1 MTEKTKQKEVK
12 LLQPKID
19 IVFQSLFNAKNKEI
33 TKSFVEA
40 LLEEKIDSMIIN
52 NEKEITRDKP
62 IDKLGILDL
71 ELDINN
77 KEKVDVEVQL
87 LKNDEFIHRLL
98 FYWSRI
104 YSKQIHRGDEYTKAR
119 KVVIIAITDFE
130 IDITKE
136 LKRMETIW
144 NIREKQNP
152 EKILTDLLEIRII
165 NLKRIREAYQKD
177 KDSKKNQWVMF
188 LEDPNSREVQEIMEK
203 NEDVKKAVVTVREMS
218 EDEKMERLAELRQ
231 KAIMDEKAL
240 YNTGIREGKE
250 LGRAE
255 GEKIGRAT
263 GKEEGKHENKIEVI
277 KRMLNDNLE
286 IEMIKKYTNATDEE
300 IEEAKISKK

>member
-1 MTEKTKQKEVK
+1 
-12 LLQPKID
+12 
-19 IVFQSLFNAKNKEI
+19 
-33 TKSFVEA
+33 
-40 LLEEKIDSMIIN
+40 
-52 NEKEITRDKP
+52 
-62 IDKLGILDL
+62 
-71 ELDINN
+71 
-77 KEKVDVEVQL
+77 
-87 LKNDEFIHRLL
+87 
-98 FYWSRI
+98 
-104 YSKQIHRGDEYTKAR
+104 
-119 KVVIIAITDFE
+119 
-130 IDITKE
+130 
-136 LKRMETIW
+136 METIW

-152 EKILTDLLEIRII
+152 EKVLTDLLEIRII

-177 KDSKKNQWVMF
+177 KESKKNQWVMF

-255 GEKIGRAT
+255 GEQ
-263 GKEEGKHENKIEVI
+263 KEKIEVI
-277 KRMLNDNLE
+277 KRMLNDNLN

-300 IEEAKISKK
+300 IEEAKIKLK

>member
-1 MTEKTKQKEVK
+1 
-12 LLQPKID
+12 
-19 IVFQSLFNAKNKEI
+19 
-33 TKSFVEA
+33 
-40 LLEEKIDSMIIN
+40 
-52 NEKEITRDKP
+52 
-62 IDKLGILDL
+62 
-71 ELDINN
+71 
-77 KEKVDVEVQL
+77 
-87 LKNDEFIHRLL
+87 
-98 FYWSRI
+98 
-104 YSKQIHRGDEYTKAR
+104 
-119 KVVIIAITDFE
+119 
-130 IDITKE
+130 
-136 LKRMETIW
+136 METIW
-144 NIREKQNP
+144 NIREKDNP
-152 EKILTDLLEIRII
+152 EKVLTDLLEIRII

-255 GEKIGRAT
+255 GEQ
-263 GKEEGKHENKIEVI
+263 KEKIEVI
-277 KRMLNDNLE
+277 KRMLNDNLN

-300 IEEAKISKK
+300 IEEAKVTK

>member
-1 MTEKTKQKEVK
+1 
-12 LLQPKID
+12 
-19 IVFQSLFNAKNKEI
+19 
-33 TKSFVEA
+33 
-40 LLEEKIDSMIIN
+40 
-52 NEKEITRDKP
+52 
-62 IDKLGILDL
+62 
-71 ELDINN
+71 
-77 KEKVDVEVQL
+77 
-87 LKNDEFIHRLL
+87 
-98 FYWSRI
+98 
-104 YSKQIHRGDEYTKAR
+104 
-119 KVVIIAITDFE
+119 
-130 IDITKE
+130 
-136 LKRMETIW
+136 METIW

-152 EKILTDLLEIRII
+152 EKVLTDLMEIRII

-277 KRMLNDNLE
+277 KRMLNANLS
-286 IEMIKKYTNATDEE
+286 IDLIKECTNATDEE

>member
-1 MTEKTKQKEVK
+1 
-12 LLQPKID
+12 
-19 IVFQSLFNAKNKEI
+19 
-33 TKSFVEA
+33 
-40 LLEEKIDSMIIN
+40 
-52 NEKEITRDKP
+52 
-62 IDKLGILDL
+62 
-71 ELDINN
+71 
-77 KEKVDVEVQL
+77 
-87 LKNDEFIHRLL
+87 
-98 FYWSRI
+98 
-104 YSKQIHRGDEYTKAR
+104 
-119 KVVIIAITDFE
+119 
-130 IDITKE
+130 
-136 LKRMETIW
+136 METIW

-152 EKILTDLLEIRII
+152 EKVLTDLLEIRII

-177 KDSKKNQWVMF
+177 KESKKNQWVMF

-277 KRMLNDNLE
+277 KRMLNANLS
-286 IEMIKKYTNATDEE
+286 IDLIKECTNATDEE
-300 IEEAKISKK
+300 IEEAKATK

>member
-1 MTEKTKQKEVK
+1 
-12 LLQPKID
+12 
-19 IVFQSLFNAKNKEI
+19 
-33 TKSFVEA
+33 
-40 LLEEKIDSMIIN
+40 
-52 NEKEITRDKP
+52 
-62 IDKLGILDL
+62 
-71 ELDINN
+71 
-77 KEKVDVEVQL
+77 
-87 LKNDEFIHRLL
+87 
-98 FYWSRI
+98 
-104 YSKQIHRGDEYTKAR
+104 
-119 KVVIIAITDFE
+119 
-130 IDITKE
+130 
-136 LKRMETIW
+136 METIW
-144 NIREKQNP
+144 NIREKENP
-152 EKILTDLLEIRII
+152 EKVLTDLLEIRII

-177 KDSKKNQWVMF
+177 KESKKNQWVMF

-277 KRMLNDNLE
+277 KRMLNANLG
-286 IEMIKKYTNATDEE
+286 IDLIKECTNATDEE

>member
-1 MTEKTKQKEVK
+1 MSSIESNSVNIYQANIKCKTEQI
-12 LLQPKID
+12 QNCS
-19 IVFQSLFNAKNKEI
+19 VFIILKKKKHII
-33 TKSFVEA
+33 TN
-40 LLEEKIDSMIIN
+40 I
-52 NEKEITRDKP
+52 
-62 IDKLGILDL
+62 
-71 ELDINN
+71 
-77 KEKVDVEVQL
+77 
-87 LKNDEFIHRLL
+87 
-98 FYWSRI
+98 YWSRI

-130 IDITKE
+130 IDITKK

-152 EKILTDLLEIRII
+152 EKVLTDLLEIRII

-177 KDSKKNQWVMF
+177 KESKKNQWVMF

-231 KAIMDEKAL
+231 KAIMEEKAL

-250 LGRAE
+250 LGEKIGREA
-255 GEKIGRAT
+255 GEKIGEQK
-263 GKEEGKHENKIEVI
+263 GEQKKKIEVI
-277 KRMLNDNLE
+277 KRMLNENFDNDT
-286 IEMIKKYTNATDEE
+286 IKKIANATDEE
-300 IEEAKISKK
+300 IEEARATK